1 MKYLFYSIIIFC
13 LSGCSM
19 SKVEYWC
26 GDRPCVNKKE
36 KEDYFKKT
44 MTVEARVINKKKRKI
59 NNPTEIIIEENS
71 NTGKKSF
78 KKNTLREEKNIDEKN
93 ELKKQ
98 AKLNEEKRIKEE
110 NELKKQ
116 TKLSEEKRIKEENE
130 LKKQAKLN
138 EKKRIK
144 EENELKEQLKLDEKK
159 RIKEENELK
168 KKNKLDEKNLK
179 KNTLANKEKINM
191 SKTVSSEY
199 IEDKNSTFK
208 FLLEKIAKNN
218 SIKSYPD
225 LNDIPK

>member
-1 MKYLFYSIIIFC
+1 MKILLFLFFLFSVTAC
-13 LSGCSM
+13 TSNEA
-19 SKVEYWC
+19 VYWC
-26 GDRPCVNKKE
+26 GDHACINNKE

-116 TKLSEEKRIKEENE
+116 
-130 LKKQAKLN
+130 AKLN

-168 KKNKLDEKNLK
+168 KKAKLDEKNLK

>member
-144 EENELKEQLKLDEKK
+144 EENELKKK
-159 RIKEENELK
+159 A
-168 KKNKLDEKNLK
+168 KLDEKNLK

>member
-116 TKLSEEKRIKEENE
+116 
-130 LKKQAKLN
+130 AKLN

-168 KKNKLDEKNLK
+168 KKAKLDEKNLK